1 MNKILLALFV
11 TGSMLFTA
19 PAWAAENDQVV
30 MSKADQA
37 IIAKAAQNMVTVAQA
52 KRLPDNTLVTLT
64 GVIAIKTHKNH
75 FELKDSS
82 GKIGINLDSKL
93 WRSMHLTAG
102 DKVKVVGKVDT
113 HNGRPTD
120 IDALQI
126 AKRKNPADQWSW
138 FHRVF
143 R

>member
-52 KRLPDNTLVTLT
+52 KGLPDNTLVTLT